1 MSYGMQIRLSSGL
14 TNIDDVYTVRPKEEH
29 ELDKGT
35 SNITIYAN
43 QDVSYGT
50 FTNFGIDFDSSTDAF
65 FVTKFSYVIDP
76 NVSKI
81 DHWEDHY
88 VNFWYGLDL
97 AHTLVLDDVNE
108 TVKLVW
114 QNRTWDSLTIQPNSG
129 TNFQS
134 VALYIEFKIIKIKA
148 S

>member
-1 MSYGMQIRLSSGL
+1 MQIRLSSGL

-35 SNITIYAN
+35 SSITLYPN
-43 QDVSYGT
+43 QNVSYGT
-50 FTNFGIDFDSSTDAF
+50 FSSLGIDFDSSTDAF
-65 FVTKFSYVIDP
+65 FVTKFSYSIDP
-76 NVSKI
+76 DATTKI
-81 DHWEDHY
+81 DHWDDAFI
-88 VNFWYGLDL
+88 NQFFGLDL

-108 TVKLVW
+108 TVKLIW
-114 QNRTWDSLTIQPNSG
+114 QNEYWDSLTIQPNSG